1 MAAEARLQQGP
12 QQDDEYEIDLVEI
25 FLQIGAHIRMVLLST
40 ALVAA
45 IVFLFCRFLVTPQ
58 YESMSTLYVLSK
70 STSITSLADVQMGA
84 NLTSD
89 YTLVVSS
96 RPVLDKVIQD
106 LGLEETY
113 EELYKK
119 VTVENPNDTRF
130 INITVRDPDI
140 NRAKQITDDIATV
153 SADYIAEKMDQD
165 PPTIIQNGYTDSDPV
180 APKTLRNTVI
190 GAILGFLIAAIVVVV
205 SYLTNDTIQTP
216 DDVEKKLGLQTLGS
230 LPLDEDIEQQKSS
243 GSHRHHRHHR
253 HSSGDSDTKNSASAG
268 RKSDTTEQSRK
279 AE

>member
-1 MAAEARLQQGP
+1 MAAEAGLQQGP

-243 GSHRHHRHHR
+243 GSHRHHRH
-253 HSSGDSDTKNSASAG
+253 SSGDSDTKNSASAG